1 MSGCLRNIGCVT
13 VLLIVVAAAWLTRDE
28 WVSHIHWRSGPA
40 RTTSA
45 VVWQP
50 LTPEGAAR
58 AKQAVDSLN
67 HRSGRVFANVAPADL
82 AAYVYDELSKELPPS
97 AEHVEATAYDRK
109 LWVRSTVNL
118 RDLSDSDALGPIAG
132 VLGDRQPVQFG
143 GTLDI
148 VRPGLAEYR
157 VESVKVGDV
166 TIPRAA
172 IPRLL
177 RKIERG
183 DRPPELAD
191 NALPLDVPPYIA
203 DVRIARG
210 TITLYKDVR

>member
-1 MSGCLRNIGCVT
+1 MSGCLRSIGCLT
-13 VLLIVVAAAWLTRDE
+13 VLVIVVAAAWLLRDE
-28 WVSHIHWRSGPA
+28 WVPRIHWHSGPA
-40 RTTSA
+40 RSTNA

-67 HRSGRVFANVAPADL
+67 SKSGRVFANIAPADL

-97 AEHVEATAYDRK
+97 AEHVEATAYDRE
-109 LWVRSTVNL
+109 LWVRTNVNL
-118 RDLSDSDALGPIAG
+118 RDLGDSDALGPLSG
-132 VLGDRQPVQFG
+132 MLGDRQSVQFG

-148 VRPGLAEYR
+148 VHPGLAEYR
-157 VESVKVGDV
+157 VESIKVGDV

-183 DRPPELAD
+183 DRPAGIAD
-191 NALPLDVPPYIA
+191 NALPLTVPTYIA

>member
-1 MSGCLRNIGCVT
+1 MSGCLRSIGCLT
-13 VLLIVVAAAWLTRDE
+13 LLVVAAAVAWFARDS
-28 WVSHIHWRSGPA
+28 WMSRIHWHLGPT

-58 AKQAVDSLN
+58 AKQAVDALN
-67 HRSGRVFANVAPADL
+67 SRSGRVFANIAPADL

-97 AEHVEATAYDRK
+97 AEHIEAAAYDGK
-109 LWVRSTVNL
+109 LWIRSTVNL
-118 RDLSDSDALGPIAG
+118 RDIGDSETLGSISG
-132 VLGDRQPVQFG
+132 MLGDRQPVQFG

-157 VESVKVGDV
+157 VDAIKVGDLS
-166 TIPRAA
+166 IPRAA

-183 DRPPELAD
+183 DRPAGIAT
-191 NALPLDVPPYIA
+191 NALPLDVPTYIA

>member
-1 MSGCLRNIGCVT
+1 MSGCLRSIGCLT
-13 VLLIVVAAAWLTRDE
+13 VLVIVVAAAWLLRDE
-28 WVSHIHWRSGPA
+28 WVPRIHWHSGPA
-40 RTTSA
+40 RSTNA

-67 HRSGRVFANVAPADL
+67 SKSGRVFANIAPADL

-97 AEHVEATAYDRK
+97 AEHVEATAYDRE
-109 LWVRSTVNL
+109 LWVRTNVNL
-118 RDLSDSDALGPIAG
+118 RDLGDSDALGPLSG
-132 VLGDRQPVQFG
+132 MLGDRQSVQFG

-148 VRPGLAEYR
+148 VHPGLAEYR
-157 VESVKVGDV
+157 VESIKVGDV

-177 RKIERG
+177 RKFERG
-183 DRPPELAD
+183 DRPAGIAD
-191 NALPLDVPPYIA
+191 NALPLTVPTYIA

>member
-1 MSGCLRNIGCVT
+1 MSGCLRSIGCLT
-13 VLLIVVAAAWLTRDE
+13 VLVIVVAAAWLLRDE
-28 WVSHIHWRSGPA
+28 WVPRIHWHSGPA
-40 RTTSA
+40 RSTNA

-67 HRSGRVFANVAPADL
+67 SKSGRVFANIVPADL

-109 LWVRSTVNL
+109 LWVRTNVNL
-118 RDLSDSDALGPIAG
+118 RDLGDSDALGPLSG
-132 VLGDRQPVQFG
+132 MLGDRQSVQFG

-148 VRPGLAEYR
+148 VHPGLAEYR
-157 VESVKVGDV
+157 VESIKVGDV

-177 RKIERG
+177 RKIARG
-183 DRPPELAD
+183 DRPAGIAD
-191 NALPLDVPPYIA
+191 NALPLTVPTYIA